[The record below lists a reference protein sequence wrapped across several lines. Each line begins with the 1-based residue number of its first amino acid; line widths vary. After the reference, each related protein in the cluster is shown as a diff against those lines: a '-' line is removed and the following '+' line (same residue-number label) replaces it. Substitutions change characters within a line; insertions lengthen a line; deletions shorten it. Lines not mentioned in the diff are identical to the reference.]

1 MFGQPVIDQPMIATV
16 VETLR
21 SRWIG
26 TGPKTAEFERSFSD
40 YVGAP
45 RGVALNSCTAG
56 LHLSLVVS
64 GIGPGD
70 EVITTPYTFPASV
83 NAIMHAGA
91 EPVFAD
97 VDRTTQNVIP
107 ELILEALTPRTKAV
121 LPVHM
126 AGRPCNMDAIGEIAT
141 EHGLVVIEDA
151 AHAIGAEY
159 HGRRIGSISPLTCFS
174 FYATKNITTAE
185 GGMVTTSSDDVAE
198 RLGVLALHGLSKGA
212 WQRYSSEGPGHYLAV
227 EAGFK
232 YNMSDVHAAIGLSQ
246 IERIDE
252 WRTRRE
258 GIWERYDEAFAD
270 LPVRVPAEPAPG
282 TTHARH
288 LYTLLLDV
296 DEIGESR
303 DWFRARMHE
312 RNIGTGIHFVA
323 VHLHPYYRQHFPE
336 ASFPNAEWLSDRTVS
351 LPLSPGLTSEDVE
364 DVVTAV
370 RDILG

>member
-1 MFGQPVIDQPMIATV
+1 MVENA

-26 TGPKTAEFERSFSD
+26 TGPRTAQLERSFAR
-40 YVGAP
+40 YVGAAH
-45 RGVALNSCTAG
+45 GVALNSCTAG

-64 GIGPGD
+64 DVGPGD
-70 EVITTPYTFPASV
+70 EVITTPFTFPASA
-83 NAIMHAGA
+83 NAIVHAGA
-91 EPVFAD
+91 EPVFVD
-97 VDRTTQNVIP
+97 VDRATQNVRP
-107 ELILEALTPRTKAV
+107 ELIAQAITPRTKAL

-126 AGRPCNMDAIGEIAT
+126 AGRPCDMDAIGDLAN

-159 HGRRIGSISPLTCFS
+159 RGRKIGAISPLTCFS

-185 GGMVTTSSDDVAE
+185 GGMVTTPSEDMAE
-198 RLGVLALHGLSKGA
+198 RLSTLALHGLSKGA

-246 IERIDE
+246 VELINE
-252 WRTRRE
+252 WRVRRE
-258 GIWERYDEAFAD
+258 EIWERYDEAFAD
-270 LPVRVPAEPAPG
+270 LPVQVPAEPAPG

-288 LYTLLLDV
+288 LYTLLLNV

-323 VHLHPYYRQHFPE
+323 VHLHPYYREKFPE
-336 ASFPNAEWLSDRTVS
+336 VSFPNAEWLSARTVS
-351 LPLSPGLTSEDVE
+351 LPLSPALTSEDVE
-364 DVVTAV
+364 DVIAAV
-370 RDILG
+370 REVLS